1 MIQRFLRDNLR
12 RVAGSYPVVA
22 VTGPRQSG
30 KTTLVREA
38 FPDHAYVSLEDPD
51 AWEQAS
57 GDPRRFLSRVR
68 GGVVLDEVQKLPSL
82 LSYLQTDVDLDE
94 RPGRF
99 VLTGSSN
106 LLLLRAITQSLAG
119 RVSLQ
124 TLLPFSLAELQA
136 AGREPRSL
144 EQMLFAGFYPRIH
157 DKHLDPQEWLRDY
170 VATFVERDVRQ
181 VLNVGDLAS
190 FRRFLRLCA
199 ARSGQLLNLSSLGAD
214 AGVTHN
220 TAKAWL
226 SVLEATY
233 LVTLLPP
240 WHANL
245 GKRLVKSPK
254 LYLLDPGLL
263 VTLLG
268 IHRPE
273 DLSTHAQRGAI
284 FESWVVSEAMKAA
297 WNGGRAPEAHFF
309 RTHAGH
315 EVDLL
320 LGDDARLTPV
330 EIKSGTTVA
339 GDWFDGLT
347 AWERL
352 TGAEPGRGVV
362 LFGGDRDQLWP
373 GGTAIGWR
381 NMTSVLQEP
390 HARS

>member
-1 MIQRFLRDNLR
+1 MIGRFLHDKLR
-12 RVAGSYPVVA
+12 RVAMSYPVVA
-22 VTGPRQSG
+22 VTGPRQAG
-30 KTTLVREA
+30 KTTLVRA
-38 FPDHAYVSLEDPD
+38 TFPDHAYVSLEDPD
-51 AWEQAS
+51 AFEQA
-57 GDPRRFLSRVR
+57 GEDPRRFLAGVR
-68 GGVVLDEVQKLPSL
+68 EGVILDEVQKLPTL
-82 LSYLQTDVDLDE
+82 LSYLQTDVDLDD

-136 AGREPRSL
+136 AGREPASL
-144 EQMLFAGFYPRIH
+144 EQMLFEGFFPRIH
-157 DKHLDPQEWLRDY
+157 DRHLDPQEWLHDY
-170 VATFVERDVRQ
+170 VSTFVERDVRQ

-199 ARSGQLLNLSSLGAD
+199 ARSGQLLNLSALGAD

-233 LVTLLPP
+233 LVALLPP

-268 IHRPE
+268 IRSP
-273 DLSTHAQRGAI
+273 DALQTHAQRGAI
-284 FESWVVSEAMKAA
+284 FESWVVSEALKAA
-297 WNGGRAPEAHFF
+297 WNQGRPPEAHFF
-309 RTHAGH
+309 RTQTGH

-320 LGDDARLTPV
+320 LGDDARLAPI

-339 GDWFDGLT
+339 SDWFDGLT

-362 LFGGDRDQLWP
+362 LYGGEETREWR

-381 NMTSVLQEP
+381 GA
-390 HARS
+390 ARVVSSPE